1 MSDLSENMIL
11 DFTETPVVST
21 WEAIDDRIMGGCS
34 QSRPEYVDKV
44 GLRFSGTVS
53 LENNGGFASIR
64 SNSSIYNLGKYSGLK
79 LRLRGDGKTYKLSLR
94 TELFFD
100 GVSYQA
106 AFTTQKDVWQ
116 EISLPFE
123 DFTATHHGIKL
134 TTVAPMDTTKV
145 ESFGLF
151 IADKQDGPF
160 QLEIAWA
167 KGA

>member
-11 DFTETPVVST
+11 DFTETPAVST

-94 TELFFD
+94 TDLFFD

-106 AFTTQKDVWQ
+106 DFTTQQDVWQ

>member
-94 TELFFD
+94 TDLFFD

-106 AFTTQKDVWQ
+106 AFTTQQDVWQ

-134 TTVAPMDTTKV
+134 TTVAPLDTTKV